1 VRRRKDGKI
10 VRITLSNVSD
20 DSSLVVH
27 RGNPRRYSHD
37 HENEVNPPRVWAMR
51 HISSQVRDIF
61 RASVLDNFVDKST
74 APPIGQARNQTSA
87 CGADTASEGRDSD
100 EKGSMKTQT
109 KNEKAL
115 QARVDELELA
125 NKQLSAANLAASDE
139 WLMHQKQMADLS
151 EYAYRKARSANELR
165 KEVNNLAGTVQV
177 SAEGM
182 RIEHAELVARAA
194 RLAMRI
200 QGLGFQV

>member
-1 VRRRKDGKI
+1 VRTRAEGNERALIFGANDRVIELADQARAERIARGENAVPVRRRKDGKI

-74 APPIGQARNQTSA
+74 APPIDKPVTKRRPAVLILLPKVA
-87 CGADTASEGRDSD
+87 IP
-100 EKGSMKTQT
+100 MK
-109 KNEKAL
+109 KA
-115 QARVDELELA
+115 A
-125 NKQLSAANLAASDE
+125 
-139 WLMHQKQMADLS
+139 
-151 EYAYRKARSANELR
+151 
-165 KEVNNLAGTVQV
+165 
-177 SAEGM
+177 
-182 RIEHAELVARAA
+182 
-194 RLAMRI
+194 
-200 QGLGFQV
+200 